1 MRILYLCNYY
11 HRAMIFRD
19 AMDQL
24 ENRGNFVLAFNS
36 AEQGDVIDTKYEK
49 IMDDKVIHV
58 ECYSHKDR
66 YIYFWKQHKIYISLN
81 KHIKVDEF
89 DIVHSHTLFNGGWAA
104 MKLNKRFGI
113 PFVVSVRNTDMND
126 YLKLPIFIP
135 IAKKIARKAK
145 EIVFLSETYRDMFL
159 EKCFSNA
166 EKELIKEK
174 CHIIYNGLESFWLEN
189 KGQPK
194 ERVHMPLRLI
204 CVGKIDKNK
213 NMEKVLE
220 AAKLLIS
227 NGVETELTIIGQIID
242 PDIKAKLEKDSIVKM
257 IPFLKKEELINYYR
271 KADIFVMPSHYES
284 FGRVYAEAMTQ
295 GLPVVYTRG
304 QGFDGIFSEGTVGYS
319 VNDNDASEIANR
331 INDIIKNYV
340 EISRNC
346 LEGSDLF
353 DWRTIAEELETIYK

>member
-1 MRILYLCNYY
+1 
-11 HRAMIFRD
+11 
-19 AMDQL
+19 
-24 ENRGNFVLAFNS
+24 
-36 AEQGDVIDTKYEK
+36 
-49 IMDDKVIHV
+49 
-58 ECYSHKDR
+58 
-66 YIYFWKQHKIYISLN
+66 
-81 KHIKVDEF
+81 
-89 DIVHSHTLFNGGWAA
+89 
-104 MKLNKRFGI
+104 
-113 PFVVSVRNTDMND
+113 
-126 YLKLPIFIP
+126 
-135 IAKKIARKAK
+135 
-145 EIVFLSETYRDMFL
+145 MFL